1 MDTKSQQV
9 ANELVEAGLTNLG
22 KIEGSTWHELN
33 IAFLGLGDGLATA
46 HIATFARGLDS
57 AQGDT
62 PDAKSLREMV
72 AVDLHRDAA
81 AIVTAGA
88 RVAVIAFQLE
98 GKSDDEAIAAAN
110 WRLRSAIAEDSV
122 PGESGEEL
130 VATAHRNYVLAA
142 SDLYRLSTEDDPG
155 GIDGFA
161 GNILDNVV
169 SFGVAAAAEARAVED
184 STG

>member
-9 ANELVEAGLTNLG
+9 ANELVEAGLANFE
-22 KIEGSTWHELN
+22 KVKEPTWHALN
-33 IAFLGLGDGLATA
+33 IAFLGLGDGLASA
-46 HIATFARGLDS
+46 YIATFARGLDS

-72 AVDLHRDAA
+72 AVDLHRDASV
-81 AIVTAGA
+81 IVTAGA
-88 RVAVIAFQLE
+88 RAATVSFQLE
-98 GKSDDEAIAAAN
+98 GKSEDEAIAAAS

-130 VATAHRNYVLAA
+130 MATAHRNYVLAA
-142 SDLYRLSTEDDPG
+142 SDLYRLSTEDEPA

-161 GNILDNVV
+161 GNLLDNVV
-169 SFGVAAAAEARAVED
+169 SFGVAAAAKARAVEG